1 MTSKNMPADIK
12 SKSIKETKEEINKIL
27 EKIEK
32 GGANLESYTNDYDRL
47 LKLNKHI
54 DELFKKL
61 YKKSKKK
68 FINKSDE
75 LWGFIWRKKNQI
87 ECNFSCRKNL

>member
-1 MTSKNMPADIK
+1 MTSKNIPANIK

-32 GGANLESYTNDYDRL
+32 GSTNLESHTNDYDRL

-54 DELFKKL
+54 DELFKKRL
-61 YKKSKKK
+61 KE
-68 FINKSDE
+68 INS
-75 LWGFIWRKKNQI
+75 LGKKNV
-87 ECNFSCRKNL
+87 KK